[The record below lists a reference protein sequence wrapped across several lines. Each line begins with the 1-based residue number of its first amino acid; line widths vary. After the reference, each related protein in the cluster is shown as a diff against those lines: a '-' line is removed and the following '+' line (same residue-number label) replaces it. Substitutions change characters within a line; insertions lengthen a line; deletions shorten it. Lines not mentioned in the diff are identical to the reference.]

1 MAAGVR
7 IFRVDNPHTK
17 PLNFWQWLIAE
28 VKKTDPDVL
37 FLAEAF
43 TRPAMMHEL
52 AKIGFHQS
60 YTYFTWRT
68 SKEEIETYVS
78 ELAGTAHYMHPNFF
92 VNTPDIL
99 HEYLQ
104 NGGPGAFSIRAV
116 LAATTSPSWGVY
128 SGYELYEHLPVR
140 PGSEEYLDS
149 EKYQLRPRDF
159 SGAIADGRSLAPLI
173 GKLNRIRREH
183 VALQQL
189 RNVYFHHVDNP
200 DITAFSKRD
209 AATGDTVLVV
219 CTVNPHEWREATV
232 SVDLGALGI
241 DWGGGFRARDLLTG
255 DEYDWGEHNYVRLDP
270 LIRPA
275 HIFHVLPS

>member
-1 MAAGVR
+1 
-7 IFRVDNPHTK
+7 
-17 PLNFWQWLIAE
+17 
-28 VKKTDPDVL
+28 VL

-60 YTYFTWRT
+60 YTYYTWRT
-68 SKEEIETYVS
+68 SKDEIETYVG
-78 ELAGTAHYMHPNFF
+78 ELAEAAHYMRPNFF

-104 NGGPGAFSIRAV
+104 YGGPGAFSIRAI
-116 LAATTSPSWGVY
+116 LAATLSPNWGVY

-159 SGAIADGRSLAPLI
+159 AAAIADGRSLAPLI

-183 VALQQL
+183 PALQQL
-189 RNVYFHHVDNP
+189 RNVRFHHVDNP
-200 DITAFSKRD
+200 DLTAFSKRD
-209 AATGDTVLVV
+209 AATGDTILVV

-232 SVDLGALGI
+232 TLDLDALGLE
-241 DWGGGFRARDLLTG
+241 WSGGCTVHDLLSGAT
-255 DEYDWGEHNYVRLDP
+255 YQWGEVNYVRLDP
-270 LIRPA
+270 FTNPA
-275 HIFHVLPS
+275 HIFHVTAS